1 MTVKGRTV
9 AASVLG
15 SQLAVQHAATAGEFY
30 ARCAGLGARAELQGA
45 EVWGSPVCHSVNC
58 VYAEVLRRGRARTI
72 NQLALRGYLVTLE
85 LRRPSQGITTK
96 LNFAVKTGRFS
107 CRDSVCVAE

>member
-30 ARCAGLGARAELQGA
+30 ARCAGPGAKKLQGA
-45 EVWGSPVCHSVNC
+45 EVSGSPVCHSVNC

-85 LRRPSQGITTK
+85 LRRPSQGLTTK
-96 LNFAVKTGRFS
+96 INFAVKTGRFS